1 MRVRIT
7 VLATIVL
14 GSCTTACTGQGGPA
28 SPGPLA
34 TAAMPQP
41 QAGRAVSMAGPS
53 YEVLR
58 SGPSNGLRPL
68 RSDDV
73 AIRYVGR
80 LADGSIFSTSA
91 NNGAK
96 PSTFSVRS
104 VIPGFSALVQLMR
117 PGDRWRFTI
126 PAYLGYGH
134 AGRRFT
140 PPEANLKRDI
150 PPDSDLVFDV
160 ELVAIM
166 PGR

>member
-1 MRVRIT
+1 VKVRIT
-7 VLATIVL
+7 VVATIVL
-14 GSCTTACTGQGGPA
+14 GGFTAACTGQGGPT
-28 SPGPLA
+28 SPAPL
-34 TAAMPQP
+34 TSAAVAQS
-41 QAGRAVSMAGPS
+41 QTGRAVSMAGPS
-53 YEVLR
+53 YDVLR
-58 SGPSNGLRPL
+58 SGPADGPRPL

-73 AIRYVGR
+73 AIRNVGR

-91 NNGAK
+91 NNGAE

-117 PGDRWRFTI
+117 PGDRWRFMI

-150 PPDSDLVFDV
+150 PRDSDLIFDV